1 MDPSVYDK
9 LATTKLS
16 DTTIT
21 ELNDVSKGT
30 FIDKRNI
37 EFWSGVITV
46 ARAIE
51 ESRTYSHGLPIP
63 EASSMGTVT
72 VADGASESIKPTGS
86 EIWLIQSISD
96 DNCTPF
102 LTDGAGIMPLT
113 LGSATATTTGPLY
126 ITPKLWIGFSNAS
139 GSEQTPG
146 IAYHKVGL

>member
-1 MDPSVYDK
+1 MEPSIYDK
-9 LATTKLS
+9 LATKKISEVDIEELN
-16 DTTIT
+16 TIT
-21 ELNDVSKGT
+21 ANT
-30 FIDKRNI
+30 YIDSRNVN
-37 EFWSGVITV
+37 FWSGVITV

-63 EASSMGTVT
+63 ETGAMGTVT

-86 EIWLIQSISD
+86 EIWLVQSISD

-126 ITPKLWIGFSNAS
+126 LTAKLWIGFSNAS